1 MPKNIPRKA
10 SGSPAEYLEMNIE
23 QTFFNAHMDSSLIA
37 RKDSVHHLK
46 NIFDVIENDLNVT
59 ECELHSAL
67 CTSLSYKRMLQTL
80 VNFLEDDHQL
90 IFIDVAQILRKL
102 MNQQVLDENYIEAKM
117 IKVMV
122 NSLFAKLIYCKEAEQ
137 SKRGKN

>member
-1 MPKNIPRKA
+1 
-10 SGSPAEYLEMNIE
+10 
-23 QTFFNAHMDSSLIA
+23 MDSSLIA

-46 NIFDVIENDLNVT
+46 NLLDVIENDLNVQ
-59 ECELHSAL
+59 EAELHSNL
-67 CTSLSYKRMLQTL
+67 CTCVSYKRMLQTL

-102 MNQQVLDENYIEAKM
+102 MNQQVLDENYIEPKM

-122 NSLFAKLIYCKEAEQ
+122 QALFAKLI
-137 SKRGKN
+137 